1 MAKIL
6 TLKCE
11 KKFYCKFCHFGSN
24 NKTDYNMHIMTNKH
38 KRLILAK
45 NTNVISQN
53 LAKNIFMCDCGKVYK
68 HQSSLCKHKLKC
80 IYKKNDKDEKDDNY
94 EESGDNMKE
103 LIVKIMKDNSE
114 KMDFLMNENK
124 ELRTQINEQNQQIT
138 ELIPKVGNNNNNL
151 KQKFN
156 INVFL
161 NEKCKEAISMDEF
174 IDKIEISIKNLLTT
188 KEKGQAEGISNI
200 IIENMNKLSL
210 YERPLHCTDKKRE
223 ILYIKNNDEWEC
235 DKNREKIT
243 DALKKV
249 ENKQLKNLQIWID
262 KHPNYMNNNKEQEEF
277 LKIINESSKSE
288 NENREKIIKNICS
301 KVYLDKE

>member
-1 MAKIL
+1 MTKNL
-6 TLKCE
+6 TPKCE
-11 KKFYCKFCHFGSN
+11 KKYYCKNCDFGSN
-24 NKTDYNMHIMTNKH
+24 NKADYSLHILTNKH
-38 KRLILAK
+38 KRLILTK
-45 NTNVISQN
+45 NTNVNSQN

-80 IYKKNDKDEKDDNY
+80 EYKKEDNIY
-94 EESGDNMKE
+94 EESNDNMKE

-124 ELRTQINEQNQQIT
+124 ELRSQIKEQNQQIT

-161 NEKCKEAISMDEF
+161 NEKCKEALSMDEF

-188 KEKGQAEGISNI
+188 KEKGQAQGISNI

-243 DALKKV
+243 DALKRV
-249 ENKQLKNLQIWID
+249 ESKQLKNLQIWID

-301 KVYLDKE
+301 KVYLDKD